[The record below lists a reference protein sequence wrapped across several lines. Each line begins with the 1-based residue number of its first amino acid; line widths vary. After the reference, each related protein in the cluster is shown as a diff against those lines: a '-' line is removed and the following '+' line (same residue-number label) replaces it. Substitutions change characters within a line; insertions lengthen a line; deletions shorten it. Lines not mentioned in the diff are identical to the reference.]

1 MTTNPLQLRKDI
13 DSEYSLAF
21 EKNFYKQLELLKDIR
36 FAIQI
41 IENHKIVNFKES
53 YQDYYILPEFESTDE
68 ILDYIA
74 SVYKVLFDLTEG
86 ARKKELIDKIKSKDE

>member
-13 DSEYSLAF
+13 DSEYSKCC
-21 EKNFYKQLELLKDIR
+21 ENFYKQLELLKDIR

-53 YQDYYILPEFESTDE
+53 YQDYYVLPSFESLDE

-74 SVYKVLFDLTEG
+74 SVYKDLFDLTEG
-86 ARKKELIDKIKSKDE
+86 IRKKELIDKYNKQKDE